1 MLGLLATGAA
11 HGFINPKFTP
21 TELVRESERICVA
34 VLERPEP
41 AGVWRSASVSDI
53 KGRTRPFHLDWTS
66 TSPAELAGLQAL
78 FNTNRATPVLLCSAR
93 TDAGWKAYL
102 HVGGEWIAAK
112 GNADGVWLVE
122 SRAPQLSGTWAGGTD
137 TLIRQVRYLVAHPG
151 ERVPVSVGMSW
162 LETQAELGQLDGAP
176 AGLCTVTLPGHGL
189 CVFAALPTG
198 DRLFRAKPNDEVFEE
213 ATTSTKLATRSRH
226 FAWADLDGDGRLDLA
241 SWDGEIVSLWRLSTA
256 GVFERADGGRGFAYP
271 GCCLGLSAC
280 ARHRDGAAA
289 ILVSGTTNACLLRYA
304 SSNWEAEVLSVGP
317 DMRANP
323 CVGSAIV
330 ADLDG
335 DGWWDLLQLQR
346 TSSLLW
352 KGGAGGFSP
361 PSRCGL
367 AARGNTCRWTLGDF
381 NQDGFLDVFL
391 AGEKSNAL
399 WENNGQGQ
407 FRDVTQAAGSLSYK
421 LPAGVVDCLAADLNH
436 DGRTDLCLFY
446 AQSTWLYPF
455 NRGFRCFGEE
465 GELRLPESEAGQLAG
480 VVGDFNGDG
489 SLDLVVALADGRLRC
504 YYNHAVEQPMLRLSL
519 KPNRPGPV
527 TVSVWLEGVA
537 DASLGAVL
545 VLPPPTRTVVT
556 LRNKEPVLLKW
567 PVPGR
572 GGRQQVIRLP
582 GEIPIAGVEALLD
595 P

>member
-1 MLGLLATGAA
+1 
-11 HGFINPKFTP
+11 
-21 TELVRESERICVA
+21 
-34 VLERPEP
+34 
-41 AGVWRSASVSDI
+41 
-53 KGRTRPFHLDWTS
+53 
-66 TSPAELAGLQAL
+66 
-78 FNTNRATPVLLCSAR
+78 
-93 TDAGWKAYL
+93 
-102 HVGGEWIAAK
+102 
-112 GNADGVWLVE
+112 
-122 SRAPQLSGTWAGGTD
+122 
-137 TLIRQVRYLVAHPG
+137 
-151 ERVPVSVGMSW
+151 
-162 LETQAELGQLDGAP
+162 
-176 AGLCTVTLPGHGL
+176 
-189 CVFAALPTG
+189 
-198 DRLFRAKPNDEVFEE
+198 
-213 ATTSTKLATRSRH
+213 
-226 FAWADLDGDGRLDLA
+226 
-241 SWDGEIVSLWRLSTA
+241 
-256 GVFERADGGRGFAYP
+256 
-271 GCCLGLSAC
+271 
-280 ARHRDGAAA
+280 
-289 ILVSGTTNACLLRYA
+289 
-304 SSNWEAEVLSVGP
+304 
-317 DMRANP
+317 
-323 CVGSAIV
+323 
-330 ADLDG
+330 
-335 DGWWDLLQLQR
+335 
-346 TSSLLW
+346 
-352 KGGAGGFSP
+352 
-361 PSRCGL
+361 L

-504 YYNHAVEQPMLRLSL
+504 HYNHAVEQPMLRLSL